1 MTAPRR
7 LLWIDDDGPRHY
19 LYELHRLRALGW
31 DVRWATSAADAA
43 AALAAEAFDAA
54 LLDQLLPLAPAT
66 DGVAAARSVWGGAL
80 LAAHLRDPAALAGLP
95 AAVRAAAQPL
105 LHPAP
110 LAANRGL
117 PLLVVSAF
125 DDPEVDELL
134 ARPGLA
140 HPRLGPLR
148 RVPKPVDF
156 DDLQGFL
163 DDVLQ
168 VSDPEEDGDE
178 EAATVRAAPPEAR

>member
-31 DVRWATSAADAA
+31 EVRWATSAADAA
-43 AALAAEAFDAA
+43 AALAADAFDAA

-105 LHPAP
+105 LDPP
-110 LAANRGL
+110 LAHNRGL

-156 DDLQGFL
+156 DDLQAFL
-163 DDVLQ
+163 DEALQ
-168 VSDPEEDGDE
+168 TADPAGAGGEE
-178 EAATVRAAPPEAR
+178 EAATVRATPPEAR